1 MTILV
6 FAVMETNLVQQA
18 LNEFGALVVKKAQD
32 NLKTGG
38 KFGTHNASG
47 NLSRSL
53 SFKTKV
59 NKNSLEFDFFAESY
73 WKELDF
79 GTKGSKTSKKAPNS
93 PYKASANIAAIDKWV
108 VRKGLQG
115 TRGAGGKFTSRKLMV
130 ASITRSINTTGTPE
144 TKFFRSAFDIE
155 YENFDKVV
163 VEKYGLDLESFLKF
177 TLKESI

>member
-1 MTILV
+1 MTILAFV
-6 FAVMETNLVQQA
+6 AMEIKQVQLA
-18 LNEFGALVVKKAQD
+18 LNEFGAMVVEKARQ

-53 SFKTKV
+53 TFKTKV
-59 NKNSLEFDFFAESY
+59 NPNSFEFDFFAESY
-73 WKELDF
+73 WKELDY

-93 PYKASANIAAIDKWV
+93 PYVAKANIGAIDKWV

-115 TRGAGGKFTSRKLMV
+115 VRGAKGQFTNRKMMV

-144 TKFFRSAFDIE
+144 TKFFMSAFDAE
-155 YENFDKVV
+155 YQNFNETIA
-163 VEKYGLDLESFLKF
+163 EKYGLDLETFLKF
-177 TLKESI
+177 TLKETI